1 MEEVVK
7 EKRNTSNSAQ
17 TCPGY
22 CKKDEDKGSSS
33 KRWIPIPDIY
43 EIYHLTHK
51 LANQMKL
58 RAYKSA
64 MGNKMTN
71 IPRIWA
77 AIAIA
82 ALLTTGCGTMQQH
95 NLPPADQIAH
105 PGPGVDGPGPGVLM
119 PQQHPVAM
127 MMPQAAAPGGSSIQ
141 AIFNNPDGM
150 QIDLDTQLNGS
161 YAGQTL
167 ITPARHDFQVGI
179 NGSMMRMKLSSIPG
193 HEAVELFPTIEVAPI
208 NPRTAAYLDHNA
220 VPIQFTN
227 EDFDQVA
234 TGNYVTKVIYLPD
247 PEFQDLAL
255 ANVETLVS
263 TRLDPGDDPIVEA
276 DRRGSIMAII
286 RMGNKVQSP
295 MAAPAASPAAYYP
308 RMMPQQA
315 MMGMPGGHV
324 SGVTAPQWGMPM
336 TATNLGIP
344 GPPHLPLGGP
354 AGLQNYTIH
363 NHTKVN
369 MPAPVNDFDVHLR
382 QVPGYS
388 YPKPVSEV
396 RIREHSYTPTA
407 RNFQPAGVRNQL
419 IP

>member
-1 MEEVVK
+1 MNLCAFK
-7 EKRNTSNSAQ
+7 T
-17 TCPGY
+17 
-22 CKKDEDKGSSS
+22 
-33 KRWIPIPDIY
+33 
-43 EIYHLTHK
+43 
-51 LANQMKL
+51 
-58 RAYKSA
+58 A
-64 MGNKMTN
+64 MRGKTMT
-71 IPRIWA
+71 IPRICA
-77 AIAIA
+77 VIAIA

-95 NLPPADQIAH
+95 NLPPAEQLAH

-119 PQQHPVAM
+119 PPQPVAM
-127 MMPQAAAPGGSSIQ
+127 MMQQGPAAAGMSIQ

-150 QIDLDTQLNGS
+150 QIDLDTTGNGS
-161 YAGQTL
+161 YSGQSL
-167 ITPARHDFQVGI
+167 IAPARFDFHVGT
-179 NGSMMRMKLSSIPG
+179 NGNMVRMKLSNIPG

-220 VPIQFTN
+220 VPVQFTN
-227 EDFDQVA
+227 EDFDQIA

-286 RMGNKVQSP
+286 RMGNKVQAVN
-295 MAAPAASPAAYYP
+295 AAAAASPAAFYGG
-308 RMMPQQA
+308 MPQQGHMA
-315 MMGMPGGHV
+315 IPSRVQGGYV
-324 SGVTAPQWGMPM
+324 AGATTAPWGTPI
-336 TATNLGIP
+336 TATNIGIP

-354 AGLQNYTIH
+354 AGLKSYTIH
-363 NHTKVN
+363 NHTKVD
-369 MPAPVNDFDVHLR
+369 MPAPVNDFNVHMR

-396 RIREHSYTPTA
+396 RIREHSFTPTA
-407 RNFQPAGVRNQL
+407 RNVQPSAVRNQL

>member
-1 MEEVVK
+1 
-7 EKRNTSNSAQ
+7 
-17 TCPGY
+17 
-22 CKKDEDKGSSS
+22 
-33 KRWIPIPDIY
+33 
-43 EIYHLTHK
+43 
-51 LANQMKL
+51 
-58 RAYKSA
+58 
-64 MGNKMTN
+64 MT

-95 NLPPADQIAH
+95 NLPPAEQLAH

-119 PQQHPVAM
+119 PQRQPIAM
-127 MMPQAAAPGGSSIQ
+127 MMPQGPAAARMSVQ
-141 AIFNNPDGM
+141 AIFSNPADM
-150 QIDLDTQLNGS
+150 QIDLDTTGDGS
-161 YAGQTL
+161 YSGKMLFA
-167 ITPARHDFQVGI
+167 PAPFDFQVGT
-179 NGSMMRMKLSSIPG
+179 NGTMIRMRLSKIPG
-193 HEAVELFPTIEVAPI
+193 RLDAEPLFPSIEVAPI

-220 VPIQFTN
+220 VPVQFTN

-286 RMGNKVQSP
+286 RMGNKRP
-295 MAAPAASPAAYYP
+295 KENAPTAAAPAAFYGAMA
-308 RMMPQQA
+308 PQGHTAIPSRVQ
-315 MMGMPGGHV
+315 GGYV
-324 SGVTAPQWGMPM
+324 AGATTAPWGTPI
-336 TATNLGIP
+336 TSTPLGLP

-354 AGLQNYTIH
+354 AGLKSYTIH
-363 NHTKVN
+363 NNTKVN
-369 MPAPVNDFDVHLR
+369 MPAPVNDFNVHVR

-396 RIREHSYTPTA
+396 RIREHSFTPSS
-407 RNFQPAGVRNQL
+407 RNIQPGAVRNQI

>member
-1 MEEVVK
+1 
-7 EKRNTSNSAQ
+7 
-17 TCPGY
+17 
-22 CKKDEDKGSSS
+22 
-33 KRWIPIPDIY
+33 
-43 EIYHLTHK
+43 
-51 LANQMKL
+51 
-58 RAYKSA
+58 
-64 MGNKMTN
+64 MT

-95 NLPPADQIAH
+95 NLPPAEQLAH
-105 PGPGVDGPGPGVLM
+105 QGPGVDGPGPGVLM
-119 PQQHPVAM
+119 PQQQPVAM
-127 MMPQAAAPGGSSIQ
+127 MMPQGPAAAGMSIQ
-141 AIFNNPDGM
+141 AIFNKPDGM
-150 QIDLDTQLNGS
+150 QIDLDTTYNGS
-161 YAGQTL
+161 YSGQTL
-167 ITPARHDFQVGI
+167 IAPARFDFHVGT
-179 NGSMMRMKLSSIPG
+179 NGNMIRMKLSNIPG

-220 VPIQFTN
+220 VPVQFTN

-286 RMGNKVQSP
+286 RMGNKVQSVHAP
-295 MAAPAASPAAYYP
+295 TAAAPAAFYGAMA
-308 RMMPQQA
+308 PQGQMA
-315 MMGMPGGHV
+315 IPSMVQGGYV
-324 SGVTAPQWGMPM
+324 AGATIAPWGIPVTATP
-336 TATNLGIP
+336 LGLP

-354 AGLQNYTIH
+354 AGLQSYTLH
-363 NHTKVN
+363 NHTKVD
-369 MPAPVNDFDVHLR
+369 MPAPVNDFNVHMR

-396 RIREHSYTPTA
+396 RIREHSFTPSS
-407 RNFQPAGVRNQL
+407 RNVQPGAVRNQL